1 MSVYNKTVWKNGDV
15 ITSAKLNKIETGIF
29 NISADVNDISAT
41 VTSLNESVNTT
52 NASIAEANAKLDALS
67 NSLES
72 MDFDSILNRLND
84 AILAI
89 QTNAEN
95 IATNTTNI
103 ATNVD
108 NISDNKNR
116 IDELE
121 ENQLVGE
128 PISEED
134 IKNLF
139 KDDKDKEENS

>member
-1 MSVYNKTVWKNGDV
+1 MSVYTKTVWKNGDV

-29 NISADVNDISAT
+29 NISADVNAINVT

-52 NASIAEANAKLDALS
+52 NTSITEANAKLDALS

-72 MDFDSILNRLND
+72 IDFDSILTRLND

-89 QTNAEN
+89 QTNA
-95 IATNTTNI
+95 TNI
-103 ATNVD
+103 ATNVANITD
-108 NISDNKNR
+108 NRNL

-128 PISEED
+128 PISEEA
-134 IKNLF
+134 IANLF
-139 KDDKDKEENS
+139 KDDKAEEENN

>member
-1 MSVYNKTVWKNGDV
+1 MSVYTKTVWKNGDV

-29 NISADVNDISAT
+29 NISADVNAINVT

-52 NASIAEANAKLDALS
+52 NTSIAEANAKLDALS

-72 MDFDSILNRLND
+72 IDFDSILTRLND

-89 QTNAEN
+89 QTNA
-95 IATNTTNI
+95 TNI
-103 ATNVD
+103 ATNVANITD
-108 NISDNKNR
+108 NRNL

-128 PISEED
+128 PISEEA
-134 IKNLF
+134 IANLF
-139 KDDKDKEENS
+139 KDDKAEEENN

>member
-1 MSVYNKTVWKNGDV
+1 MSVYTKTVWKNGDV

-29 NISADVNDISAT
+29 NISADVNAIKVT

-52 NASIAEANAKLDALS
+52 NASITEANAKLDALTA
-67 NSLES
+67 SLES
-72 MDFDSILNRLND
+72 IDFDSILDRLN
-84 AILAI
+84 AAVLAI
-89 QTNAEN
+89 QSNTEN

-108 NISDNKNR
+108 NISDNRNR

-128 PISEED
+128 PISEEA

-139 KDDKDKEENS
+139 KDDKDEEENN

>member
-1 MSVYNKTVWKNGDV
+1 MT
-15 ITSAKLNKIETGIF
+15 T
-29 NISADVNDISAT
+29 
-41 VTSLNESVNTT
+41 LNESVNTT
-52 NASIAEANAKLDALS
+52 NTSIAEANAKLDALTA
-67 NSLES
+67 SLES
-72 MDFDSILNRLND
+72 IDFDSILNRLND

-103 ATNVD
+103 ATNVNNITD
-108 NISDNKNR
+108 NRNR

-128 PISEED
+128 PISEEA

-139 KDDKDKEENS
+139 RDDKAEEENN

>member
-1 MSVYNKTVWKNGDV
+1 MSVYTKTVWKNGDV

-29 NISADVNDISAT
+29 DIAADVNAISVT
-41 VTSLNESVNTT
+41 VASLNDSVNTT

-67 NSLES
+67 DSLES
-72 MDFDSILNRLND
+72 IDFDSILTRLND

-108 NISDNKNR
+108 NISDNRNR

-128 PISEED
+128 PISEEA

-139 KDDKDKEENS
+139 KDDKDEEENS

>member
-1 MSVYNKTVWKNGDV
+1 MSVYTKTVWKNGDV

-29 NISADVNDISAT
+29 NISADVNAINVT

-52 NASIAEANAKLDALS
+52 NTSIAEANAKLDALS

-72 MDFDSILNRLND
+72 IDFDSILTRLND

-89 QTNAEN
+89 QTN
-95 IATNTTNI
+95 TTNI
-103 ATNVD
+103 ATNVA
-108 NISDNKNR
+108 NISDNRNL

-128 PISEED
+128 PISEEA
-134 IKNLF
+134 ITNLF
-139 KDDKDKEENS
+139 KDDKAEEENN

>member
-1 MSVYNKTVWKNGDV
+1 MSVYTKTVWKNGDV

-29 NISADVNDISAT
+29 NISADVNAINVT

-52 NASIAEANAKLDALS
+52 NTSIAESNAKLDALS

-72 MDFDSILNRLND
+72 IDFDSILTRLND

-89 QTNAEN
+89 QTNA
-95 IATNTTNI
+95 TNI
-103 ATNVD
+103 ATNVANITD
-108 NISDNKNR
+108 NRNL

-128 PISEED
+128 PISEEA
-134 IKNLF
+134 IANLF
-139 KDDKDKEENS
+139 KDDKAEEENN

>member
-1 MSVYNKTVWKNGDV
+1 MSVYTKTVWKNGDV

-29 NISADVNDISAT
+29 NISADVNAINVT

-52 NASIAEANAKLDALS
+52 NTSIAEANAKLDALS

-72 MDFDSILNRLND
+72 IDFDSILTRLND

-89 QTNAEN
+89 QTNA
-95 IATNTTNI
+95 TNI
-103 ATNVD
+103 ATNVA
-108 NISDNKNR
+108 NISDNRNL

-128 PISEED
+128 PISEEA
-134 IKNLF
+134 IANLF
-139 KDDKDKEENS
+139 KDDKAEEENN

>member
-1 MSVYNKTVWKNGDV
+1 MSVYTKTVWKNGDV

-29 NISADVNDISAT
+29 NISADVNAINVT

-52 NASIAEANAKLDALS
+52 NTSIAESNAKLDALS

-72 MDFDSILNRLND
+72 IDFDSILTRLND

-89 QTNAEN
+89 QTNA
-95 IATNTTNI
+95 TNI
-103 ATNVD
+103 ATNVA
-108 NISDNKNR
+108 NISDNRNL

-128 PISEED
+128 PISEEA
-134 IKNLF
+134 IANLF
-139 KDDKDKEENS
+139 KDDKAEEENN

>member
-1 MSVYNKTVWKNGDV
+1 MSVYTKTVWKNGDV

-29 NISADVNDISAT
+29 NISADVNAINVT

-52 NASIAEANAKLDALS
+52 NTSIAEANAKLDALS

-72 MDFDSILNRLND
+72 IDFDSILTRLND

-89 QTNAEN
+89 QTN
-95 IATNTTNI
+95 TTNI
-103 ATNVD
+103 ATNVANITD
-108 NISDNKNR
+108 NRNL

-128 PISEED
+128 PISEEA
-134 IKNLF
+134 IANLF
-139 KDDKDKEENS
+139 KDDKAEEENN

>member
-1 MSVYNKTVWKNGDV
+1 MSVYTKTVWKNGDI

-29 NISADVNDISAT
+29 NISADVNAIKVT

-52 NASIAEANAKLDALS
+52 NASITEANAKLDALTA
-67 NSLES
+67 SLES
-72 MDFDSILNRLND
+72 IDFDSILDRLNA

-89 QTNAEN
+89 QSNTEN

-108 NISDNKNR
+108 NISDNRNR

-128 PISEED
+128 PISEEA

-139 KDDKDKEENS
+139 KDDKDEEENN

>member
-1 MSVYNKTVWKNGDV
+1 MSVYTKTFWKNGDV

-29 NISADVNDISAT
+29 NISADVNAINVT

-52 NASIAEANAKLDALS
+52 NTSIAEANAKLDALS

-72 MDFDSILNRLND
+72 IDFDSILTRLND

-89 QTNAEN
+89 QANTAN

-108 NISDNKNR
+108 NITDNKNR

-128 PISEED
+128 PISEEA

-139 KDDKDKEENS
+139 KDDNDEEENS

>member
-1 MSVYNKTVWKNGDV
+1 MSVYTKTVWKNGDV

-29 NISADVNDISAT
+29 NISADVNAINVT

-52 NASIAEANAKLDALS
+52 NTSIAEANAKLDALS

-72 MDFDSILNRLND
+72 IDFDSILTRLND

-89 QTNAEN
+89 QTNA
-95 IATNTTNI
+95 TNI
-103 ATNVD
+103 ATNVA
-108 NISDNKNR
+108 NISDNRNL

-128 PISEED
+128 PISED
-134 IKNLF
+134 AIANLF
-139 KDDKDKEENS
+139 KDDKAEEENN